1 MSKRPVRA
9 EVVPRRNES
18 FERLLKRF
26 LKKVKKERIIEQFRE
41 NQRYMPPSMAK
52 REKRK
57 RAQRQR
63 ERTERKEMRK
73 LKDY

>member
-1 MSKRPVRA
+1 
-9 EVVPRRNES
+9 VVPRKNES
-18 FERLLKRF
+18 FERFLKRF
-26 LKKVKKERIIEQFRE
+26 IKKVKKERIIEQFIK

-63 ERTERKEMRK
+63 ERMERKNTRENKR
-73 LKDY
+73 LSGE